1 MPHSLVINFT
11 PISDIPVGYTSGK
24 HLHALFFTLV
34 NSVNPELA
42 QYFHQS
48 EANKSFTVSSLQVI
62 SNYKN
67 RDKFLN
73 YKQQNNIKKGSN
85 CWWRITL
92 LDDTL
97 FSKLTKLWL
106 NLRPQKPY
114 HLGSGELMITSVLAS
129 PDSHLW
135 ANAISYQE
143 LYNQASAT
151 ERNITLK
158 IYTPTAFR
166 QGKYDVSLPTAELV
180 FNSLLRK
187 WEKYSNISFSN
198 ANFDCLFPAYFD
210 INTEIVIEPKT
221 KFIGCIGTI
230 NYKILGE
237 VETTLIKQINTLADY
252 SFFSGLGR
260 KTTMGFGIIKRL
272 KSSP

>member
-11 PISDIPVGYTSGK
+11 PINNIPVNYTSGK
-24 HLHALFFTLV
+24 HLHALFLNLV
-34 NSVNPELA
+34 NSIDNELA
-42 QYFHQS
+42 EYLHRS
-48 EANKSFTVSSLQVI
+48 HSNKDFTISPLQVV
-62 SNYKN
+62 NN
-67 RDKFLN
+67 H
-73 YKQQNNIKKGSN
+73 QNQLIWQHQKNIKKDSN

-114 HLGSGELMITSVLAS
+114 HLGSGELIITSVLAS
-129 PDSHLW
+129 LNSHSW

-143 LYNQASAT
+143 LYNKASET
-151 ERNITLK
+151 ERNITFK

-166 QGKYDVSLPTAELV
+166 QGKYDVSLPTAKLV
-180 FNSLLRK
+180 FNSLWRK
-187 WEKYSNISFSN
+187 WEKYSNISFSTV
-198 ANFDCLFPAYFD
+198 NFDCLFPAYFD
-210 INTEIVIEPKT
+210 INTEIIIEPKT

-237 VETTLIKQINTLADY
+237 VETTIIKQINTLADY

-260 KTTMGFGIIKRL
+260 KTTMGFGVLKRL
-272 KSSP
+272 P